1 LPLYYNK
8 NIKMVNVNT
17 VYTTVL
23 YLLNK
28 EQRGY
33 LTPAEFNSIG
43 AQVQEEIFNS
53 YFPDGNQT
61 NRQNQNNT
69 QNDTE
74 FFDVFNNISYK
85 LYPFQK
91 EVPFAQG
98 VGSTSFE
105 YIGTPELY
113 LIGDIIST
121 YNGQPKYESITEIV
135 SRRDYN
141 KIVRSKLT
149 APTKNYPIGY
159 LEENAVGL
167 TGPSVFITPVPD
179 SVSANCLLKPIPP
192 DWKFFIGGAGQYVYD
207 NVLSVNF
214 ELDTSEQTNII
225 IGILKYAGLVINDPT
240 IIQTA
245 AQEAMQVEQNEKA

>member
-1 LPLYYNK
+1 
-8 NIKMVNVNT
+8 MVNVNT

-61 NRQNQNNT
+61 NRQNQSNT

-74 FFDVFNNISYK
+74 FFDVFSNISYK
-85 LYPFQK
+85 LYPFQQ
-91 EVPFAQG
+91 EITFTNAGGP
-98 VGSTSFE
+98 SFE
-105 YIGTPELY
+105 GPDNLY
-113 LIGDIIST
+113 LIGEIIST
-121 YNGQPKYESITEIV
+121 YNGQPTYNSITEIV
-135 SRRDYN
+135 SKKDYN
-141 KIVRSKLT
+141 KIIRSKLT
-149 APTKNYPIGY
+149 APTNSYPLGY
-159 LEENAVGL
+159 LVDNLVG
-167 TGPSVFITPVPD
+167 TISPSVVITPKPD
-179 SVSANCLLKPIPP
+179 EVIANCLVKPVAP

-225 IGILKYAGLVINDPT
+225 IRILKYAGLIINDPT
-240 IIQTA
+240 IIQA
-245 AQEAMQVEQNEKA
+245 ATQEAMQVEQNEKA